1 MVFFW
6 RCFAVSLPLSFS
18 LLLVFR
24 GWWKE
29 GWEGSQKQEAIASE
43 PQGPGK
49 EKKNFPHPP
58 QQARRLV
65 GKFWRLVGKLTISWA
80 GRESLRRDGAR
91 LVGTS
96 WEAIQNH
103 FD

>member
-1 MVFFW
+1 MLLLEFESKRSPSFFFW

-49 EKKNFPHPP
+49 EKKLPP
-58 QQARRLV
+58 S
-65 GKFWRLVGKLTISWA
+65 TTA
-80 GRESLRRDGAR
+80 GQTTSREILA
-91 LVGTS
+91 TS
-96 WEAIQNH
+96 WETN
-103 FD
+103 D